1 MNFERLKTSEGAA
14 PQVAVIDSRS
24 QPFPAYDREPLR
36 SQRLT
41 PIDVY
46 ELASTDL
53 GAFVG
58 LIIGG
63 SADQE
68 YLLRNKVLIDRF
80 LDDGK
85 TLVFSGHLFREWLPG
100 CGVFVPKAIDSVD
113 DYTVTLEGDH
123 PVFDGVDPA
132 DLTFRRGVAG
142 FFARG
147 HHPPPPG
154 AQVLARLGGGEPV
167 VYVDR
172 STTNGVILAHSGNDL
187 LGFADGGT
195 AARIVPQLVDWIR
208 QGAPA

>member
-1 MNFERLKTSEGAA
+1 ML
-14 PQVAVIDSRS
+14 DSRS
-24 QPFPAYDREPLR
+24 QPFPAFDREPLR
-36 SQRLT
+36 SHRLT

-53 GAFVG
+53 GPFVG

-68 YLLRNKVLIDRF
+68 FLLRNKGVIDGF

-100 CGVFVPKAIDSVD
+100 CGLFVPKAIDSVD
-113 DYTVTLEGDH
+113 DYRVTLEDDH
-123 PVFDGVDPA
+123 PVFEGVDPE

-147 HHPPPPG
+147 HHPPPAG
-154 AQVLARLGGGEPV
+154 AQILARLDGGEPI

-195 AARIVPQLVDWIR
+195 AARIVPQLVEWIR
-208 QGAPA
+208 QGAPS